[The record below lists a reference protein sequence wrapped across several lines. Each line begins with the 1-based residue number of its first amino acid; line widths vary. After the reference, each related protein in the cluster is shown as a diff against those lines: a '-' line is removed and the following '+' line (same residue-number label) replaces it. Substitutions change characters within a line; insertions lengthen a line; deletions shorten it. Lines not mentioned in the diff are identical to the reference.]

1 MPQTVYHGSSIVVDK
16 PEIRP
21 VSRPLD
27 FGAGFYTT
35 TIQKRAEEWAQKKA
49 LKENGSPVISVYS
62 LDMSCLHK
70 QLAVKRFE
78 GTSNSW
84 LSFVLRHR
92 KASAYIVQTALVD
105 GSPKRRLVAR
115 PGTHHDYAL
124 VMGEVANDDV
134 FDAIEFFES
143 GVIRIEELR
152 RRLKTKKVNDQL
164 CFCAQGA
171 LEFLKFIDA
180 YS

>member
-1 MPQTVYHGSSIVVDK
+1 MTLTVYHGSNIVGAK

-27 FGAGFYTT
+27 FGAGFYVT
-35 TIQKRAEEWAQKKA
+35 TIQERAEEWAQKKA
-49 LKENGSPVISVYS
+49 LKENGSPVISVYY
-62 LDMSCLHK
+62 LDISCLQK
-70 QLAVKRFE
+70 QLRIKRFE

-84 LSFVLRHR
+84 LSFILRHR
-92 KASAYIVQTALVD
+92 KASAYTVQTVLVD
-105 GSPKRRLVAR
+105 GSLRRRLVAK
-115 PGTHHDYAL
+115 PGVHHDYDM
-124 VMGEVANDDV
+124 VTGEVANDDV

-143 GVIRIEELR
+143 GVIGIEELT

-164 CFCAQGA
+164 CFCKQEA

>member
-1 MPQTVYHGSSIVVDK
+1 VDK

-27 FGAGFYTT
+27 FGAGFYVT
-35 TIQKRAEEWAQKKA
+35 TIQERAEEWAQKKA
-49 LKENGSPVISVYS
+49 LKENSSPIISIYN
-62 LDMSCLHK
+62 LEMSCLQK
-70 QLAVKRFE
+70 QLGIKKFE

-92 KASAYIVQTALVD
+92 KASAYTVQTVLIN
-105 GSPKRRLVAR
+105 GSLKRRLVAK
-115 PGTHHDYAL
+115 PGVHHDYDM
-124 VMGEVANDDV
+124 VIGEVANDDV

-152 RRLKTKKVNDQL
+152 RRLKTKMVNDQL
-164 CFCAQGA
+164 CFCTQRA
-171 LEFLKFIDA
+171 LEFLKFIEA

>member
-1 MPQTVYHGSSIVVDK
+1 MSLTVYHGSNIVVDK
-16 PEIRP
+16 PEIRS

-27 FGAGFYTT
+27 FGVGFYVT

-49 LKENGSPVISVYS
+49 LKENGLPIVSVYS
-62 LDMSCLHK
+62 SDISCLKKH
-70 QLAVKRFE
+70 LSLKRFD
-78 GTSNSW
+78 GTSNNW
-84 LSFVLRHR
+84 LSFILRHR
-92 KASAYIVQTALVD
+92 KTSAYIVHRVLVN
-105 GSPKRRLVAR
+105 GFPRRRLVPK
-115 PGTHHDYAL
+115 PGVHHDYDL

-152 RRLKTKKVNDQL
+152 DRLKTKKVNDQL
-164 CFCAQGA
+164 CFCTQGT
-171 LEFLKFIDA
+171 LDYLKFIDS